1 MEKVLF
7 KLAFEVFLY
16 EIFTRRVLVESWV
29 SGVSIATF
37 LEPGSD
43 PKIQRQL
50 ANRGADMLLQ
60 MVCPTWLSI
69 STLNKTRFSMTTSG
83 TEIYTPE
90 TCL

>member
-1 MEKVLF
+1 M
-7 KLAFEVFLY
+7 
-16 EIFTRRVLVESWV
+16 ESWV

-60 MVCPTWLSI
+60 MVCPTWLPI
-69 STLNKTRFSMTTSG
+69 SSFIQTRCSMTTSG
-83 TEIYTPE
+83 TEIYTLE
-90 TCL
+90 TYL

>member
-1 MEKVLF
+1 M
-7 KLAFEVFLY
+7 
-16 EIFTRRVLVESWV
+16 ESWV

-60 MVCPTWLSI
+60 MVCPTWLPI
-69 STLNKTRFSMTTSG
+69 CTLIQTRFSTTTSG
-83 TEIYTPE
+83 TEISTLE
-90 TCL
+90 TYL

>member
-1 MEKVLF
+1 M
-7 KLAFEVFLY
+7 
-16 EIFTRRVLVESWV
+16 TRRVLVESWL

-60 MVCPTWLSI
+60 MVCPT
-69 STLNKTRFSMTTSG
+69 
-83 TEIYTPE
+83 
-90 TCL
+90 